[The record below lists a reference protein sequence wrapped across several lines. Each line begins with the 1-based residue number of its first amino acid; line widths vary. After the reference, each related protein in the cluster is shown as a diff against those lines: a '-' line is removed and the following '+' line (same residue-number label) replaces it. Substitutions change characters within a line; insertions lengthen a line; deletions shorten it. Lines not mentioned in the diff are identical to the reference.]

1 MKDLNGKTASTTAT
15 SLKKNRNHLK
25 SQKRREI
32 YQKLSHLEAEV
43 KRAEDLQINFKN
55 FKETYQEEL
64 WGKMP
69 KFAAQIEADIK
80 DDLTAGL
87 WEMVNSTIDVG
98 VQLPQN
104 PGLAPGIAPPPSD
117 DYDADDGKDPNCP
130 WYEEDLRHVLSPLTG
145 RNHIFT
151 QK

>member
-1 MKDLNGKTASTTAT
+1 M
-15 SLKKNRNHLK
+15 
-25 SQKRREI
+25 
-32 YQKLSHLEAEV
+32 EAEV

-104 PGLAPGIAPPPSD
+104 PGLAPPGIAPPPSD

-130 WYEEDLRHVLSPLTG
+130 WYEEDLRNELSS
-145 RNHIFT
+145 
-151 QK
+151 

>member
-1 MKDLNGKTASTTAT
+1 MN
-15 SLKKNRNHLK
+15 
-25 SQKRREI
+25 

-98 VQLPQN
+98 VQLPKK
-104 PGLAPGIAPPPSD
+104 PGSALGIAPPPSD
-117 DYDADDGKDPNCP
+117 DYDADDGQDPNCP
-130 WYEEDLRHVLSPLTG
+130 WYEEDLRRVLSSLTG
-145 RNHIFT
+145 
-151 QK
+151 